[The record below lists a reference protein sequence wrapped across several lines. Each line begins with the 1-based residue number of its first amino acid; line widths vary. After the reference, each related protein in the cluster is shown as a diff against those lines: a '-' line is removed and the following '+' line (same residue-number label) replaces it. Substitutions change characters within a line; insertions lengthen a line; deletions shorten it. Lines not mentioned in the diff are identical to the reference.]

1 MKTTLK
7 KIALAGAL
15 TGGLSMA
22 ALGLGAGVATAD
34 SGDIPFAPGGTGGGD
49 WQSYFPMIERLG
61 DMVGGANL
69 GNLGKGN
76 SAGTE
81 GLGGLGNL
89 GGLGSLA
96 NLGGL
101 GNLGNGGNLSGLMG
115 MFGG

>member
-1 MKTTLK
+1 MKTTFK

-22 ALGLGAGVATAD
+22 ALGLGAGAATAD
-34 SGDIPFAPGGTGGGD
+34 SGDTPFVPGGNGAGD

-61 DMVGGANL
+61 DVVNMANL
-69 GNLGKGN
+69 GNLGKGKGA
-76 SAGTE
+76 STE
-81 GLGGLGNL
+81 GPGGLGGLGD
-89 GGLGSLA
+89 LGSLA

-101 GNLGNGGNLSGLMG
+101 GNLGGGNLPGLIG